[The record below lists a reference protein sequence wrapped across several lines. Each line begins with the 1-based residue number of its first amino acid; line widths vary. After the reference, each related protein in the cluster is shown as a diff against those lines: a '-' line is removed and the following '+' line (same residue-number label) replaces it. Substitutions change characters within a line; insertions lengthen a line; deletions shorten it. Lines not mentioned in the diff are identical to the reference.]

1 MEKLFHLLRKL
12 TILALSEVDVFT
24 LIVAE
29 PIHLQL
35 VVEIAKLAV
44 SQPSR
49 FCMALQLPIA

>member
-12 TILALSEVDVFT
+12 TILALREVDVFT

-44 SQPSR
+44 SQP
-49 FCMALQLPIA
+49 